1 MGFRDRFF
9 TPTTAKAILSWRI
22 LLGIGVGV
30 ATGIAGLVLPVAIAI
45 GAGVYAGSV
54 LASMPRP
61 AKPSQIDPFVLGEP
75 WRQLVQS
82 SQSAARR
89 LQTTIAG
96 IGDGPLKTRL
106 QSIAGQ
112 IDAAIHQGWEIARR
126 GDEIDDA
133 VRALDPPT
141 LRSKLATLEHRQATA
156 PSADTDAA
164 IDSVRGQ
171 IETSD
176 RLKQQSQQTAERL
189 RLTQTRIDELVAR
202 ASEVKLGATDT
213 DRYAH
218 DVDEVVIQ
226 LEALRQ
232 AVEETRSQ

>member
-30 ATGIAGLVLPVAIAI
+30 ATAIAGLVLPVAIAI

-54 LASMPRP
+54 LAAMPRP

-75 WRQLVQS
+75 WRQLVQG

-96 IGDGPLKTRL
+96 VADGPLKARL
-106 QSIAGQ
+106 QSIAGE
-112 IDAAIHQGWEIARR
+112 IDGAIRQGWEIARR

-133 VRALDPPT
+133 VRALDPT
-141 LRSKLATLEHRQATA
+141 SLRSKLATLEARQAGDA
-156 PSADTDAA
+156 SADTEAA
-164 IDSVRGQ
+164 IASVRGQ
-171 IETSD
+171 IDTAE
-176 RLKQQSQQTAERL
+176 RLKQQSRQTADQL
-189 RLTQTRIDELVAR
+189 RLTQTQIDELVAR
-202 ASEVKLGATDT
+202 ASEVKLGASDT

-218 DVDEVVIQ
+218 DVDEVVLQ

-232 AVEETRSQ
+232 AIEETRSQ